1 MVFSEGGLST
11 CHVRHSVKKGMPTE
25 ITKGFMEQPKIASE
39 LPSEATGDTVSKD
52 NDLVFELDDAAQCL
66 WINDRVKQVFG
77 DVRGK
82 HIEEIFSD
90 EPAIIERFQEI
101 RNGREFIYFEVP
113 DKHTWLIQGIR
124 DNGLLSGAVITAQ
137 PLKQTDYSQLP
148 PSSWLYDLVS
158 NELTI
163 SPALAAVLGFS
174 HTTLGLDEAR
184 VTRPKEI
191 GLLVSGCRRLFLGE
205 ADFFLEE
212 FQLEDAEGSIRWVC
226 ARGQVAVRTSNG
238 HIVGLN
244 GSVEDVTARVLDK
257 QDRQALE
264 LKMLRFQKMEAIG
277 ELAGGIAHDF
287 NNILTS
293 VMGYTELAL
302 MEASPDDSAKLSTYL
317 QEIYQGGRRA
327 RELVAKML
335 TFSRSDKSEPQNFDL
350 MLEVKDIVKMLR
362 ASLPRSIEIRI
373 DIDEGLPEV
382 YIDRQFLQQLMMNI
396 CINARDAMPD
406 GGIIQL
412 RGRSRTVTRVHCDS
426 CHAEFAGEFVE
437 LSIEDSGTGIP
448 ADLLERIFE
457 PYVSTKYDGS
467 GMGLAM
473 AHGIMHRHGGHI
485 KVDSLLDDGTEFRFF
500 LKPADSVGATSPEKP
515 HTNIEPT
522 RLEDKHILV
531 IDDEVSLVYFIRE
544 LLQRKGYQVSVASD
558 SHEAWDLFSATP
570 DEFDLVVTDQ
580 TMPGLSG
587 VQLAGK
593 MITLKPDIPI
603 MLCTGYS
610 DVVDETNI
618 AQYGIQAFM
627 PKPLDS
633 KEFLRSV
640 EELLVNSVRSK

>member
-1 MVFSEGGLST
+1 MDQ
-11 CHVRHSVKKGMPTE
+11 PT
-25 ITKGFMEQPKIASE
+25 TASK
-39 LPSEATGDTVSKD
+39 LPHEAANEPILEN
-52 NDLVFELDDAAQCL
+52 NDLVFELDHAAQCL

-82 HIEEIFSD
+82 HIDEIFFD
-90 EPAIIERFQEI
+90 EPAVLERFEQI
-101 RNGREFIYFEVP
+101 KNGREFIYFEVA
-113 DKHTWLIQGIR
+113 DRHTWLIQGIHH
-124 DNGLLSGAVITAQ
+124 DGELSGAVITGQVA
-137 PLKQTDYSQLP
+137 
-148 PSSWLYDLVS
+148 PSASYQVLQSTSWSYDLLSNKISVS
-158 NELTI
+158 QC
-163 SPALAAVLGFS
+163 LANLLGFS
-174 HTTLGLDEAR
+174 EKQLDLNEAR
-184 VTRPKEI
+184 RQRPHVI
-191 GLLVSGCRRLFLGE
+191 NLLIPRCKKLVLRE
-205 ADFFLEE
+205 AEFFQEE
-212 FQLEDAEGSIRWVC
+212 FKLEDVDGFTRWLC
-226 ARGQVAVRTSNG
+226 FRGQVAVRTKEG

-244 GSVEDVTARVLDK
+244 GSIEDVTARVVDK

-302 MEASPDDSAKLSTYL
+302 MEASPDSASKLSTYL

-335 TFSRSDKSEPQNFDL
+335 TFSRTDKSEPANFDL
-350 MLEVKDIVKMLR
+350 MLEIKDIVKMLR
-362 ASLPRSIEIRI
+362 ASLPSSIEIRI
-373 DIDEGLPEV
+373 DVDEGLLDV
-382 YIDRQFLQQLMMNI
+382 FIDKQFLQQMVMNL

-412 RGRSRTVTRVHCDS
+412 RGRSRTVTRDHCDS
-426 CHAEFAGEFVE
+426 CHAEFAGEYVE
-437 LSIEDSGTGIP
+437 LSIEDTGTGIP

-457 PYVSTKYDGS
+457 PYVSTKNDGS

-473 AHGIMHRHGGHI
+473 VHGIMHRQGGHI
-485 KVDSLLDDGTEFRFF
+485 KVDSLLNDGTEFRFF
-500 LKPADSVGATSPEKP
+500 LKPADAIGVSTPKGPYTD
-515 HTNIEPT
+515 IEPT
-522 RLEDKHILV
+522 RLKHKHILV

-558 SHEAWDLFSATP
+558 SHEAWDIFSATP
-570 DEFDLVVTDQ
+570 DEFDMVVTDQ

-587 VQLAGK
+587 VQLAAK
-593 MITLKPDIPI
+593 MITLKPDLPI

-633 KEFLRSV
+633 KEFLQCV
-640 EELLVNSVRSK
+640 DELLTASAQSKNS

>member
-1 MVFSEGGLST
+1 MVEDADF
-11 CHVRHSVKKGMPTE
+11 
-25 ITKGFMEQPKIASE
+25 I
-39 LPSEATGDTVSKD
+39 
-52 NDLVFELDDAAQCL
+52 FELDDAAQCL

-90 EPAIIERFQEI
+90 EPAIIDRFQQI

-124 DNGLLSGAVITAQ
+124 ENGTLSGAVITAQ
-137 PLKQTDYSQLP
+137 THKSNQYQVLP
-148 PSSWLYDLVS
+148 PSTWRYDLITNTLLLS
-158 NELTI
+158 K
-163 SPALAAVLGFS
+163 ALANLLGFS
-174 HTTLGLDEAR
+174 ESIIELDTAR
-184 VTRPKEI
+184 KERPKEI

-212 FQLEDAEGSIRWVC
+212 FQLEDVHGFSRWLSV
-226 ARGQVAVRTSNG
+226 RGQVAARTTNG
-238 HIVGLN
+238 HIVALN
-244 GSVEDVTARVLDK
+244 GSIEDVTARVVEK

-302 MEASPDDSAKLSTYL
+302 MEVPPNGASKLSTYL
-317 QEIYQGGRRA
+317 QEVYQGGRRA

-335 TFSRSDKSEPQNFDL
+335 TFSRTDKSEPDNLDL
-350 MLEVKDIVKMLR
+350 MHEIKDIVKMLR
-362 ASLPRSIEIRI
+362 SSLPSSIEIRI
-373 DIDEGLPEV
+373 DVDEGLPEV
-382 YIDRQFLQQLMMNI
+382 FFDQQFLQQLVMNI
-396 CINARDAMPD
+396 CINARDAMPE
-406 GGIIQL
+406 GGIIHL
-412 RGRSRTVTRVHCDS
+412 RGRSRTISRVHCDS
-426 CHAEFAGEFVE
+426 CHAQFAGEFVE
-437 LSIEDSGTGIP
+437 LSIEDTGGGISSN
-448 ADLLERIFE
+448 LLERIFE
-457 PYVSTKYDGS
+457 PYVSTKHDGS

-473 AHGIMHRHGGHI
+473 VHGIIHRQGGHI
-485 KVDSLLDDGTEFRFF
+485 KVDSILNDGTEFRLF
-500 LKPADSVGATSPEKP
+500 LKPAEALGNRSPEAP
-515 HTNIEPT
+515 HTQIEPT
-522 RLEDKHILV
+522 RLEDKRILV
-531 IDDEVSLVYFIRE
+531 VDDEVSLVYFIRE

-558 SHEAWDLFSATP
+558 SHEAWDVFSANP
-570 DEFDLVVTDQ
+570 DHFDMVVTDQ

-593 MITLKPDIPI
+593 MITLRPDLPI

-633 KEFLRSV
+633 KEFLQSV
-640 EELLVNSVRSK
+640 EELLTASDALK

>member
-1 MVFSEGGLST
+1 MDEPRF
-11 CHVRHSVKKGMPTE
+11 
-25 ITKGFMEQPKIASE
+25 ASE
-39 LPSEATGDTVSKD
+39 LPSEATGETVSEN

-90 EPAIIERFQEI
+90 EPAIIERFQQI

-113 DKHTWLIQGIR
+113 NKHTWLIQGIR

-137 PLKQTDYSQLP
+137 PSKTAEYQILP
-148 PSSWLYDLVS
+148 PSSWIYDLLS
-158 NELTI
+158 NEL
-163 SPALAAVLGFS
+163 ALAPQLAALLGFNGS
-174 HTTLGLDEAR
+174 TLKLEDAR
-184 VTRPKEI
+184 RQRPKEI

-212 FQLEDAEGSIRWVC
+212 FQLEDAQGSIRWFCV
-226 ARGQVAVRTSNG
+226 RGQVAVRTSKG

-244 GSVEDVTARVLDK
+244 GSIEDVTARVLDK

-302 MEASPDDSAKLSTYL
+302 METPDSSAKLSTYL

-350 MLEVKDIVKMLR
+350 MLEVKDIVRMLR
-362 ASLPRSIEIRI
+362 ASLPSSIEIRI

-382 YIDRQFLQQLMMNI
+382 YIDRQFLQQLMMNM

-412 RGRSRTVTRVHCDS
+412 RGRPRTVKRVHCDS

-437 LSIEDSGTGIP
+437 LSIEDTGTGIP
-448 ADLLERIFE
+448 SDLLERIFE
-457 PYVSTKYDGS
+457 PYVSTKHDGS

-473 AHGIMHRHGGHI
+473 VHGIMHRQGGHI
-485 KVDSLLDDGTEFRFF
+485 KVDSLMNDGTEFRFF
-500 LKPADSVGATSPEKP
+500 LKPADSMGIASPEKP
-515 HTNIEPT
+515 FTDIQPT

-558 SHEAWDLFSATP
+558 SHEAWDLFSAAP
-570 DEFDLVVTDQ
+570 HEFDMVVTDQ

-593 MITLKPDIPI
+593 MITLRPDIPI

-633 KEFLRSV
+633 KEFLQSV
-640 EELLVNSVRSK
+640 EELLANSVRLK